1 MFYFRSEINSQAVK
15 QVINKLFSGKFR
27 FNKKHTIQ
35 SSTQMSNTEEETKK
49 NIKQKPELHVDS
61 FENPRQSDFKN
72 MSPN

>member
-1 MFYFRSEINSQAVK
+1 
-15 QVINKLFSGKFR
+15 
-27 FNKKHTIQ
+27 
-35 SSTQMSNTEEETKK
+35 MSNTEEETKK